1 MRSLMSRLKGLT
13 ELLLLTVLL
22 MVGFGGQAVASWYK
36 SPGSDWDS
44 GFTGQAQIVL
54 EMSADKTTLP
64 VNILNAGPQIGSP
77 YTNTITIQIKQNGTL
92 FNAPSVNVAI
102 VSGLNSGVLFRLDGN
117 DEEDDDGNITAS
129 RNIVYTD
136 TGGVITTHLH
146 ALSAPGPVVISASAA
161 DPQTG
166 QIISAN
172 LTINVTG
179 GGNANNPPAPAS
191 VTFVMDPAPVYI
203 RTNPDGTTTVPQSN
217 TKLFQI
223 FVRDDFGQL
232 INPGAGNP
240 LRIEMLPNRPNGGEW
255 LSATGADGSAQQGVS
270 VVSGLFG
277 GAATVILHSG
287 AVPGT
292 VVIAATADR
301 ADNNVDNG
309 IQFGIINYA
318 MVSIGTGVV
327 TSLTF
332 AGPFSDAVLAR
343 KNNLGAQLIDPTTLG
358 DPFTVEGAKDTL
370 WNGVYTRF
378 ISIVASDPYGNPPP
392 AGTPIT
398 FRLIDSPLD
407 MLKNRY
413 PDQGHGEFVITGY
426 NGDPQEGGYAFFAPN
441 RTTARVTRDTLNPF
455 VVPNGV
461 SYAIA
466 DPTCLLVLQDPEVI
480 NPNSS
485 TINALPAE
493 GRLEYHVGSRII
505 TGQQGNMLTVNAPF
519 NQVNQNVGANVWY
532 TVGCPPYKGNVMNF
546 NMINSPV
553 FGTTEVSVMTD
564 SNGVANTVMNYPA
577 NQVGRRFMVM
587 AESNGGKVGAVM
599 THWYLGIADG
609 SSLEVVQ
616 SPGIPPDRTTIVV
629 NPGASV
635 NLPVTLQL
643 LDGGVD
649 TDGDG
654 IPNIRTPI
662 PGMPIAV
669 EILIND
675 PAETAAIVAEEAVAK
690 AQAALDGFVAANP
703 GVCDLVLTDPAAEP
717 GPRDP
722 AKCAQQTA
730 LTSALDGAKATAIQ
744 ARTVANLHTP
754 TASVVPAVLSSVG
767 GGYVRFTLQVN
778 DLPTDG
784 SVDFYFS
791 TIGPDI
797 RTGVLKMTV
806 TTQQPAEPEP
816 EPAPAP

>member
-1 MRSLMSRLKGLT
+1 M
-13 ELLLLTVLL
+13 
-22 MVGFGGQAVASWYK
+22 MVSMGGGDAIA
-36 SPGSDWDS
+36 G
-44 GFTGQAQIVL
+44 GFTGGGFIGQAPIAV
-54 EMSADKTTLP
+54 SIAADKTTLP

-77 YTNTITIQIKQNGTL
+77 YTNTITIQITRNGKL

-102 VSGLNSGVLFRLDGN
+102 VSGLSSGVLFRLDGN
-117 DEEDDDGNITAS
+117 DEKDDNGNIIAS

-179 GGNANNPPAPAS
+179 GGNVNNPPVPAT
-191 VTFVMDPAPVYI
+191 VTFVMDPTPVYI
-203 RTNPDGTTTVPQSN
+203 STNPDGTTTVPQSN

-223 FVRDDFGQL
+223 FVKDDFGQP
-232 INPGAGNP
+232 INPGVGNP
-240 LRIEMLPNRPNGGEW
+240 LRIEMLPTRPNGGEW
-255 LSATGADGSAQQGVS
+255 LSATGADGSAQQGTS

-277 GAATVILHSG
+277 GAATAILHSG
-287 AVPGT
+287 TAPGT

-301 ADNNVDNG
+301 VDNNVDNG
-309 IQFGIINYA
+309 IQFGITNYA
-318 MVSIGTGVV
+318 MVSIGTGVI

-343 KNNLGAQLIDPTTLG
+343 KNNLGAQLIDPTTQG

-413 PDQGHGEFVITGY
+413 PDQGHGQFAITGY

-441 RTTARVTRDTLNPF
+441 RTTARVTGDTLNPF

-466 DPTCLLVLQDPEVI
+466 DPLCLLVLQDPEVI

-505 TGQQGNMLTVNAPF
+505 TGRQGNMLTVNSPF
-519 NQVNQNVGANVWY
+519 NQVSQNVGANVWY
-532 TVGCPPYKGNVMNF
+532 TVGCPPHKGNVMNF

-564 SNGVANTVMNYPA
+564 INGVANTVMNYPA

-587 AESNGGKVGAVM
+587 AESNGGRVGAVM
-599 THWYLGIADG
+599 THWYLGIDDG
-609 SSLEVVQ
+609 SILTVTQPLQLAMQMPSLDLQPWPVAVQASVV
-616 SPGIPPDRTTIVV
+616 VA
-629 NPGASV
+629 PGATV

-643 LDGGVD
+643 LDGGVSIGD
-649 TDGDG
+649 LNGDG
-654 IPNIRTPI
+654 IIEVRRTPI
-662 PGMPIAV
+662 PGVPIAV
-669 EILIND
+669 DTIINN
-675 PAETAAIVAEEAVAK
+675 PAETAAIVAEEAVAA

-703 GVCDLVLTDPAAEP
+703 GVCDLILTDPTAEP
-717 GPRDP
+717 SPRDL
-722 AKCAQQTA
+722 AKCKQQTV
-730 LTSALDGAKATAIQ
+730 LTSALDEAKATAIQ
-744 ARTVANLHTP
+744 ARAVASLHSP
-754 TASVVPAVLSSVG
+754 TASVVPSTLSSTG
-767 GGYVRFTLQVN
+767 AGYARATLQVN

-784 SVDFYFS
+784 SVDFHFS
-791 TIGPDI
+791 TIGPEI
-797 RTGVLKMTV
+797 HSTVLQITV
-806 TTQQPAEPEP
+806 TTQQPAA
-816 EPAPAP
+816 PAPAP